1 MTQTDYLSDQAINNF
16 IELAIAEDVGSG
28 DQSSLASIPEDTP
41 AKATL
46 NIKEDCVIA
55 GVSLAQK
62 IFRNLDPS
70 IEFINNVEDG
80 SYVHSGAVGFIVKGN
95 ARSIL
100 AAERFVLNCMQR
112 MSGIATK
119 TQRMVALIKG
129 SKAKLIDTRKTTPNF
144 RLAEKWAVKIGGG
157 YNHRFGLFDM
167 IMLKDNHIDYA
178 GGIKKVITATQEHLA
193 STGQELKIEIETR
206 NITEVMEVLEVGGV
220 DVILLDNMIPSDMRE
235 AVKIIDGS
243 IITEASGGITEL
255 NIQDVAECGVD
266 FISVGALTH
275 SFKSIDMSLKA
286 VVL

>member
-70 IEFINNVEDG
+70 IEFVNNVEDG

-95 ARSIL
+95 ARTIL

-178 GGIKKVITATQEHLA
+178 GGIKKAIIATQEHLA

-220 DVILLDNMIPSDMRE
+220 DIILLDNMIPSDMRE

-255 NIQDVAECGVD
+255 SIQDVAECGVD

>member
-1 MTQTDYLSDQAINNF
+1 MTQTNYLSDQAINKF
-16 IELAIAEDVGSG
+16 IDLAIAEDVGSG
-28 DQSSLASIPEDTP
+28 DQSSLASIPVDTP
-41 AKATL
+41 GEANL

-55 GVSLAQK
+55 GVLLGQK
-62 IFRNLDPS
+62 IFKKVDPS

-80 SYVHSGAVGFIVKGN
+80 SYVHSGAVGFVVKGN
-95 ARSIL
+95 AQSIL
-100 AAERFVLNCMQR
+100 AAERVVLNCMQR

-119 TQRMVALIKG
+119 TQHLAALIKG

-167 IMLKDNHIDYA
+167 ILLKDNHIDYA
-178 GGIKKVITATQEHLA
+178 GGIKKAIAATQERLA
-193 STGQELKIEIETR
+193 RTGQELKIEIETR
-206 NITEVMEVLEVGGV
+206 NVAEVMEVLEVGGV

-235 AVKIIDGS
+235 AVKIIDGRY
-243 IITEASGGITEL
+243 ITEASGGITEM
-255 NIQDVAECGVD
+255 NIQDIAECGVD

-286 VVL
+286 VIL

>member
-16 IELAIAEDVGSG
+16 IELAIDEDVGTG

-70 IEFINNVEDG
+70 IEFVNNVEDG

-178 GGIKKVITATQEHLA
+178 GGIKKAITATQEHLA

>member
-1 MTQTDYLSDQAINNF
+1 MMQTDYLSDQAINNF

-70 IEFINNVEDG
+70 IEFVNNVEDG
-80 SYVHSGAVGFIVKGN
+80 IYVHSGAVGFIVKGN

>member
-70 IEFINNVEDG
+70 IEFVNNVEDG
-80 SYVHSGAVGFIVKGN
+80 SYVLSGAVGFIVKGN

-178 GGIKKVITATQEHLA
+178 GGIKKAITATQEYLA

-275 SFKSIDMSLKA
+275 SFKSVDMSLKA